1 MTPTRRQVTEDFAA
15 MAEAELVHA
24 AGLGQREACRI
35 IMQRNNQ
42 RLFRVARAIVS
53 NDAEAEDIVQESW
66 MRAFAALDGFRGDAG
81 LTTWLTRIVINEAR
95 GRLRRRRIQVDLDQ
109 VEAAQG
115 DGSVVLSFPMGQPME
130 NPEVEVARTQI
141 RQMIEAEIDRLP
153 EAFRLVFILREVQD
167 ASTFETADLLG
178 IREETVKTRLHR
190 ARRLLREAL
199 DQKLSDSIR
208 GSFPFLG
215 RRCETITRRVLE
227 RLDGLQAQA
236 PDDRQG

>member
-1 MTPTRRQVTEDFAA
+1 MTPTRKQVTEEFTA
-15 MAEAELVHA
+15 MAEADLVRA
-24 AGLGQREACRI
+24 ARLGRREAYRI

-53 NDAEAEDIVQESW
+53 NDSEAEDIVQESW
-66 MRAFAALDGFRGDAG
+66 TRAFAALDGFRGDAG

-95 GRLRRRRIQVDLDQ
+95 GRLRRRRIQIDLDQ
-109 VEAAQG
+109 VEVAQG
-115 DGSVVLSFPMGQPME
+115 AGGLVLAFPMGQPMD
-130 NPEVEVARTQI
+130 NPEVEVARMQI

-167 ASTFETADLLG
+167 ASTAETAELLG

-199 DQKLSDSIR
+199 DRNLSDSIR

-215 RRCETITRRVLE
+215 RRCEMITQRVLE
-227 RLDGLQAQA
+227 RLDGLQMPA
-236 PDDRQG
+236 PDDGQG